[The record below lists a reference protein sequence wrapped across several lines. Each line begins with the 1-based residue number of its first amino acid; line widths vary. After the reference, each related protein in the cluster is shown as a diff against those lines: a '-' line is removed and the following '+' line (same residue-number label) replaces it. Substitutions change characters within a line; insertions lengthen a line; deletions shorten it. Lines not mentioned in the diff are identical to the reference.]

1 MLYRY
6 DDMLERYGSAYRID
20 RAVGSGEIHKVARGI
35 YSDERHPDPGAVV
48 CALHPQTVLTM
59 DSAFYLHGLTD
70 VVPELVHVAT
80 PRNSTR
86 IRGAGVRQYFMLPS
100 LMDTGVQTME
110 SDGNAVR
117 VFSRERMLV
126 ELLRSAGTLPMD
138 YYKELI
144 GSYRRIVGELDMC
157 EVEDCLALYRRSD
170 SLFDMMQREVL

>member
-1 MLYRY
+1 MLYTY
-6 DDMLERYGSAYRID
+6 GEMLDSYGSAYQIG
-20 RAVGSGEIHKVARGI
+20 RAVESGAIYKITSGL
-35 YSDERHPDPGAVV
+35 YSDVRRPDPNAVV
-48 CALHPQTVLTM
+48 CTLYPKAVLTM

-86 IRGAGVRQYFMLPS
+86 IRDIRVRQYFMEPRF
-100 LMDTGVQTME
+100 MNAGME
-110 SDGNAVR
+110 RFQSDGACGR

-126 ELLRSAGTLPMD
+126 ELLRGGGALPLD

-144 GSYRRIVGELDMC
+144 GSYRRIADELDMR
-157 EVEDCLALYRRSD
+157 EVEDCIALYRRAD